1 MANMI
6 HAAAAKHRER
16 MKEQQEGLGSPTKE
30 GGGGQS
36 PVKTV
41 LGAFGRGSNAGLH
54 PQLKEKHHVDEGS
67 KWLAPFKYKF
77 HFHMNFTHESQHT
90 KKTFLP

>member
-16 MKEQQEGLGSPTKE
+16 MKEKDGVSPTKE
-30 GGGGQS
+30 SGS

-41 LGAFGRGSNAGLH
+41 LGALAMSKGDGLEPHMKPNRHHSNDEVQSTLLLDFF
-54 PQLKEKHHVDEGS
+54 PIYRTTKHNH
-67 KWLAPFKYKF
+67 
-77 HFHMNFTHESQHT
+77 
-90 KKTFLP
+90 

>member
-30 GGGGQS
+30 GGGQS

-54 PQLKEKHHVDEGS
+54 PQLKEKHHVDEVRIV
-67 KWLAPFKYKF
+67 PF
-77 HFHMNFTHESQHT
+77 QI
-90 KKTFLP
+90 

>member
-16 MKEQQEGLGSPTKE
+16 MKEQHDGGSPTKE
-30 GGGGQS
+30 GGGS

-41 LGAFGRGSNAGLH
+41 LGAFGGAGADGLE
-54 PQLKEKHHVDEGS
+54 PQLKQKHNPDEVTS
-67 KWLAPFKYKF
+67 
-77 HFHMNFTHESQHT
+77 H
-90 KKTFLP
+90 

>member
-16 MKEQQEGLGSPTKE
+16 MKEAQEGGSPTKE
-30 GGGGQS
+30 SGS

-41 LGAFGRGSNAGLH
+41 LGAFGRGGADGLE
-54 PQLKEKHHVDEGS
+54 PQLKQKHHSDEVR
-67 KWLAPFKYKF
+67 FKPQVQK
-77 HFHMNFTHESQHT
+77 
-90 KKTFLP
+90 LLI